1 MGDEI
6 EVLGTNPNAAFTL
19 KVHRGDGMALLGMDW
34 RDPTPPADLVG
45 FSIEYRPP
53 NHANFLALGNRIT
66 FATPPSNVGSNPK
79 SSLFAPI
86 QKFRWVHFPF
96 DPELARRVPLSG
108 PARVHVRVAGDHLG

>member
-45 FSIEYRPP
+45 FSVEYRPP
-53 NHANFLALGNRIT
+53 NHTKFLALGNRIT
-66 FATPPSNVGSNPK
+66 FATPPSNVGPNPK

-86 QKFRWVHFPF
+86 QNRWVPF
-96 DPELARRVPLSG
+96 LRSRAARRVPLSG

>member
-66 FATPPSNVGSNPK
+66 FATPPSNVGPNPK

-96 DPELARRVPLSG
+96 DRRTARRVPLSG